1 MKISKKNLQNKCTA
15 LPDIKFDEQSLT
27 SYAGIPILQLLFVR
41 LDLKN
46 RIRQCFSA
54 QHDSSGYSRSTV
66 TLFLLAH
73 LLLGHRKLSDVDY
86 YNDDPM
92 VLLLLNLNALP
103 SCSTVSRKLAAMD
116 ADNVAQYRVVVRNV
130 VLDRV
135 EQERFNRVTLDFDGS
150 VLSSSRF
157 AEGTAVGFNKK
168 KKGQRSYYPLYCT
181 IAQTG
186 SVLDVYHRPGNVH
199 DSNGAEQFI
208 LDCISAVK
216 SRLPH
221 AVIEVRMDSA
231 FFSDAIVKA
240 LADKGI
246 ELTVSVPF
254 ARYSELKEIIEN
266 RKRWKRMDDTTSF
279 FQASWKPKSWG
290 NKYRFIFVRTRRKVQ
305 KKGPVQLDLF
315 EPYDHEYE
323 YSVLITN
330 KKTNAKKTLAYHH
343 GRGSQ
348 ESIFAE
354 LKSQL
359 NMDYIPT
366 KKLMGNQ
373 VYMLS
378 ALLAHNIGREMQ
390 MIANEKERGTTEKRA
405 TRWIFEKIGTLR
417 KNLIQRAGRITFPQ
431 GKITLSLNANQLVEE
446 QFNHYM
452 DALAQ

>member
-1 MKISKKNLQNKCTA
+1 MKISKKDLKNRFTA
-15 LPDIKFDEQSLT
+15 LPNIKFDEQSLT
-27 SYAGIPILQLLFVR
+27 SYAGIPILQLLFIR
-41 LDLKN
+41 LGLRD
-46 RIRQCFSA
+46 RVRQCFA
-54 QHDSSGYSRSTV
+54 GVHDSSGYTCSTV
-66 TLFLLAH
+66 ALFIVVH
-73 LLLGHRKLSDVDY
+73 LLLGHRKLSDVMY

-92 VLLLLNLNALP
+92 VLRLLNLNALP
-103 SCSTVSRKLAAMD
+103 SCSTVSRKLAMMD
-116 ADNVAQYRVVVRNV
+116 ADNVRKYRCIVSEI

-150 VLSSSRF
+150 VLSTSRF

-186 SVLDVYHRPGNVH
+186 SVLDIHHRPGNVH
-199 DSNGAEQFI
+199 DSNGAEKFI
-208 LDCISAVK
+208 LDCISTVK

-231 FFSDAIVKA
+231 FFSEAIIKA
-240 LADKGI
+240 LTDMGV
-246 ELTVSVPF
+246 EFTVSVPF
-254 ARYSELKEIIEN
+254 ARYPELKGMIEK
-266 RKRWKRMDDTTSF
+266 RKRWKRMDNTISF
-279 FQASWKPKSWG
+279 FQTPWKPKSWE
-290 NKYRFIFVRTRRKVQ
+290 NTNRFLFVRTRKKIQ

-315 EPYDHEYE
+315 EPYNHEYE
-323 YSVLITN
+323 YSVVITN
-330 KKTNAKKTLAYHH
+330 KKTNVKKTLSYHH

-354 LKSQL
+354 LKTHL

-366 KKLMGNQ
+366 RKLIGNQ
-373 VYMLS
+373 IYMLS
-378 ALLAHNIGREMQ
+378 AILAHNIGREMQ

-405 TRWIFEKIGTLR
+405 ARWVFEKIGTIR

-431 GKITLSLNANQLVEE
+431 GKITLSLNANDVVEN

-452 DALAQ
+452 TALAG

>member
-1 MKISKKNLQNKCTA
+1 MKISKKDLQNKCTA
-15 LPDIKFDEQSLT
+15 LPEIKFDEQSLT
-27 SYAGIPILQLLFVR
+27 SYAGIPIIQVLFSR

-46 RIRQCFSA
+46 RIRQCFLA
-54 QHDSSGYSRSTV
+54 QHDSSGYSRSTIA
-66 TLFLLAH
+66 LFLVVH
-73 LLLGHRKLSDVDY
+73 LLLGHRKLSDVAY

-92 VLLLLNLNALP
+92 VLRLLNLNALP
-103 SCSTVSRKLAAMD
+103 SCSTVSRKLALMD
-116 ADNVAQYRVVVRNV
+116 ADNVAQYRVIVSNV
-130 VLDRV
+130 VLDRI

-150 VLSSSRF
+150 VLSTSRF

-181 IAQTG
+181 IAQTA

-208 LDCISAVK
+208 LECISAVK
-216 SRLPH
+216 SRLSH

-240 LADKGI
+240 LADNGI

-254 ARYSELKEIIEN
+254 ARYSELKEMIEN
-266 RKRWKRMDDTTSF
+266 RKRWKRMDNTTSF
-279 FQASWKPKSWG
+279 FQTSWKPKSWG
-290 NKYRFIFVRTRRKVQ
+290 NKYRFLFVRTLRKVQ

-323 YSVLITN
+323 YSVVITN
-330 KKTNAKKTLAYHH
+330 KRTNAKKTLAYHH

-366 KKLMGNQ
+366 KNLMGNQ

-390 MIANEKERGTTEKRA
+390 MIANQKARGTTEKRA
-405 TRWIFEKIGTLR
+405 ARWIFDKIGGIR
-417 KNLIQRAGRITFPQ
+417 RNLIQRAGRITFPK
-431 GKITLSLNANQLVEE
+431 GRITLSMNANNLVEN

-452 DALAQ
+452 DALAG